1 MKMIKIVAKWMNTIQ
16 MLFRSDSK
24 QQETEF
30 LPGVLEVTEEPPSP
44 TGRFLLWAFIV
55 LFVAAGIWSMVGT
68 VDEVAVASGK
78 IVPIGQV
85 KTVQSESK
93 GVVKAIYVKEGQ
105 RVKKGELLVELD
117 PTSTGADLARLK
129 KEIAYYE
136 MDVARLQA
144 EQLGGGFSPVP
155 SPDLDPKDILVQM
168 QLYSTRMNEYQAK
181 VAAARAAVLQQ
192 EAALRSAEAQAVKYR
207 ELLGIAKDQEERV
220 EQLLKENAVALF
232 QVMTY
237 RSNRIQ
243 TENNLASQE
252 AERVR
257 LQATLMQSQQQLAGV
272 TAEWERDIAAKL
284 VEDRKQ
290 LAAYQEELKKAD
302 ERNRLSRLVS
312 PVDGRVGQLAIHTV
326 GGVVTEAQAVME
338 VVPDDVHMEVE
349 AWVANKDIGFV
360 QVGQK
365 AEVKIDTFN
374 FQKFGTVDA
383 TVREISPNATKQS
396 EKDNDLKYRVLLTL
410 DKELVDVGQQESQ
423 LFPGM
428 SLSAE
433 IKIRQKRIIEFFL
446 DPFRKYTSEALR
458 ER

>member
-1 MKMIKIVAKWMNTIQ
+1 MKIVEFTEKWLEHLRN
-16 MLFRSDSK
+16 LFRNDSK
-24 QQETEF
+24 AQETEF

-55 LFVAAGIWSMVGT
+55 LLVAAGIWSLVGT

-105 RVKKGELLVELD
+105 RVKKGDLLVELD

-136 MDVARLQA
+136 MDVERLQA
-144 EQLGGGFSPVP
+144 EQLGGGFSPMA

-181 VAAARAAVLQQ
+181 VAAAQAAVSQQ

-257 LQATLMQSQQQLAGV
+257 LQATLMQSQQQLTGV

-360 QVGQK
+360 QIGQK

-374 FQKFGTVDA
+374 FQKFGTIDA
-383 TVREISPNATKQS
+383 TVREISPNAVKQS

-410 DKELVDVGQQESQ
+410 DKELVDIGRQESQ

>member
-1 MKMIKIVAKWMNTIQ
+1 MKIMEFIKKWMEGLQN
-16 MLFRSDSK
+16 LFRNDSK
-24 QQETEF
+24 VQETEF

-55 LFVAAGIWSMVGT
+55 LLVAAGIWSLVGT

-105 RVKKGELLVELD
+105 RVKKGDLLVELD

-168 QLYSTRMNEYQAK
+168 QLYSTRLNEYQAK
-181 VAAARAAVLQQ
+181 VAAAQAAVAQQ

-257 LQATLMQSQQQLAGV
+257 LQAMLMQSQQQLTGV

-312 PVDGRVGQLAIHTV
+312 PVDGRVGQLAVHTV

-410 DKELVDVGQQESQ
+410 DKEMVDVGQQESQ

>member
-1 MKMIKIVAKWMNTIQ
+1 MKIMEFMKKWTEGLRN
-16 MLFRSDSK
+16 LFRNDSK
-24 QQETEF
+24 VQETEF

-55 LFVAAGIWSMVGT
+55 LLVAAGIWSLVGT

-105 RVKKGELLVELD
+105 RVKKGDLLVELD
-117 PTSTGADLARLK
+117 PTSTGADLARTK
-129 KEIAYYE
+129 KEMAYYE
-136 MDVARLQA
+136 LDVARLQA
-144 EQLGGGFSPVP
+144 EQLGSGFSPVP

-181 VAAARAAVLQQ
+181 VAAAQAAVAQQ
-192 EAALRSAEAQAVKYR
+192 EAALRSADAQAVKYR
-207 ELLGIAKDQEERV
+207 ELLGIAKDQEDRV

-252 AERVR
+252 AEIVR
-257 LQATLMQSQQQLAGV
+257 LQATLMQSQQQLVGV
-272 TAEWERDIAAKL
+272 TAERDRDIAAKL

-360 QVGQK
+360 QIGQK

-374 FQKFGTVDA
+374 FQKFGTIDA

-396 EKDNDLKYRVLLTL
+396 EKDNDLKYRVVLVL